1 MSIKAKITKEQLED
15 HKDMSVHFIPAS
27 IDGNGE
33 MKIDEYFNNYQVE
46 ENGVLINSLRGYP
59 LKGVEMKLPENLQG
73 IVFRENEQL
82 KIEEAERELKFG
94 GKFDSFTY
102 WNYDRNPTDNDA
114 YKKLTHYLQ
123 TSQALHTEIQSLSDD
138 EEEELKVKKEEKS

>member
-1 MSIKAKITKEQLED
+1 
-15 HKDMSVHFIPAS
+15 
-27 IDGNGE
+27 
-33 MKIDEYFNNYQVE
+33 
-46 ENGVLINSLRGYP
+46 
-59 LKGVEMKLPENLQG
+59 MKLPENLQG

-123 TSQALHTEIQSLSDD
+123 TSKAVRRLLKDYNYLIYLTLTFNFSYTLKFSL
-138 EEEELKVKKEEKS
+138 

>member
-1 MSIKAKITKEQLED
+1 MGVRFLIYFSRTSNSFNTL
-15 HKDMSVHFIPAS
+15 FI
-27 IDGNGE
+27 
-33 MKIDEYFNNYQVE
+33 
-46 ENGVLINSLRGYP
+46 VLINSLRGYP

-102 WNYDRNPTDNDA
+102 WNYDRNPTENDA
-114 YKKLTHYLQ
+114 YKKLTHYLK
-123 TSQALHTEIQSLSDD
+123 TSEAVSWLLNDCIYSF
-138 EEEELKVKKEEKS
+138 

>member
-1 MSIKAKITKEQLED
+1 M
-15 HKDMSVHFIPAS
+15 
-27 IDGNGE
+27 
-33 MKIDEYFNNYQVE
+33 
-46 ENGVLINSLRGYP
+46 RGYP
-59 LKGVEMKLPENLQG
+59 LKGVEVKLPVNFQG

-102 WNYDRNPTDNDA
+102 WNYDRNPTENDA

-123 TSQALHTEIQSLSDD
+123 TSEAVSWLLNDLNDLIKLTLTFNFSYTLKYSLWMMM
-138 EEEELKVKKEEKS
+138 KKRN